1 MPELSLSLPQARA
14 LMLAAQS
21 LLSPPAQPATKA
33 AILTAIRRI
42 HNLQLDTISVVARA
56 HLHVLWS
63 RLGAFDPRWLEE
75 LHAEGSLFEYW
86 AHAACLL
93 PIEDYPL
100 YRSLMRQN
108 FIGWDNIRE
117 WGETHP
123 DIIAE
128 ILAHLKANGA
138 VKSSDFARE
147 GPRGKWW
154 DWKVEKVALEYLY
167 YQGDVMIACRQGFQR
182 VYDLRERVLPGW
194 NDARIPP
201 YPDALRQLVLMS
213 VKALGA
219 AREPW
224 VAPYFYLPKRL
235 VPSIL
240 LDLQAAGHI
249 FPVQVSGLEGKPVYV
264 HPDNLA
270 LLEQVRAASL
280 QAQTTTL
287 LSPFDPLISD
297 RARTK
302 QLFGFD
308 YQLECYLP
316 ASRRKYGYFML
327 PILHKGSLV
336 GRLDA
341 KARRKEKRL
350 EVIKLFLEEG
360 VSPEEALLD
369 ELAKT
374 LRAYASW
381 QGLSAVS
388 VTSSKPAQA
397 AAALNAR
404 LRGQ

>member
-1 MPELSLSLPQARA
+1 MSDLTLTLPQARA
-14 LMLAAQS
+14 LMLAAQG

-33 AILTAIRRI
+33 AILSAIRRI

-182 VYDLRERVLPGW
+182 VYDLRERFAWL
-194 NDARIPP
+194 NDARIPLP
-201 YPDALRQLVLMS
+201 RRAAPVGFDERES
-213 VKALGA
+213 LGA
-219 AREPW
+219 ARELRC
-224 VAPYFYLPKRL
+224 ALLLPAQTSGS
-235 VPSIL
+235 VYPI
-240 LDLQAAGHI
+240 DLQAAGHI
-249 FPVQVSGLEGKPVYV
+249 FPCVS
-264 HPDNLA
+264 
-270 LLEQVRAASL
+270 
-280 QAQTTTL
+280 
-287 LSPFDPLISD
+287 
-297 RARTK
+297 
-302 QLFGFD
+302 
-308 YQLECYLP
+308 
-316 ASRRKYGYFML
+316 
-327 PILHKGSLV
+327 
-336 GRLDA
+336 
-341 KARRKEKRL
+341 
-350 EVIKLFLEEG
+350 
-360 VSPEEALLD
+360 
-369 ELAKT
+369 
-374 LRAYASW
+374 
-381 QGLSAVS
+381 
-388 VTSSKPAQA
+388 
-397 AAALNAR
+397 
-404 LRGQ
+404 